1 METDNLL
8 VEVDYILEWELV
20 AVDNMVAV
28 VVDNM
33 VVEAV
38 SNMDLVEHMVAVE
51 EVDNMVAVE
60 EGNDF

>member
-20 AVDNMVAV
+20 A
-28 VVDNM
+28 VDNM

-51 EVDNMVAVE
+51 EVDNMVVVE
-60 EGNDF
+60 EGNDFLPKSML